1 MDQITHQLRLEQWT
15 QIIKE
20 CTASGMPKK
29 LWLAENGINEKQYYY
44 WQRIVRKEVFSLM
57 QTAPKADIVEVIPTV
72 SPIAT
77 VSEKASSTPL
87 VIRFGDVAVEVPD
100 GASADTLRM
109 VIEVFRH
116 A

>member
-29 LWLAENGINEKQYYY
+29 LWLA
-44 WQRIVRKEVFSLM
+44 
-57 QTAPKADIVEVIPTV
+57 QTTPKADLVEVIPTV

-77 VSEKASSTPL
+77 VPESSSSTPL
-87 VIRFGDVAVEVPD
+87 IIRFGDVAVEVPD
-100 GASADTLRM
+100 GASADILRM

>member
-1 MDQITHQLRLEQWT
+1 MDKITHQLRLEQWT

-29 LWLAENGINEKQYYY
+29 LWLVENGINEKQYYY
-44 WQRIVRKEVFSLM
+44 WQRIVRKEVFALM
-57 QTAPKADIVEVIPTV
+57 QPAPKADLVEVIPTI

-77 VSEKASSTPL
+77 VPERSSPTLL

-100 GASADTLRM
+100 GASADTLKM
-109 VIEVFRH
+109 VVEVFRH